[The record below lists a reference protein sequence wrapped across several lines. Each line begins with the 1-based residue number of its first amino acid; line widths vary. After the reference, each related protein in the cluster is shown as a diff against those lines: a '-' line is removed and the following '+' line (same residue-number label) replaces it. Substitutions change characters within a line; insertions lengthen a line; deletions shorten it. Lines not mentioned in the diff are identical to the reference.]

1 MIVAE
6 NLTKYYGDLAAVADV
21 SFSLKEGEVVGLL
34 GLNGAGKTTTLR
46 ILSGLLLP
54 TSGQVTVDGV
64 RMEDEPEKARASIGF
79 LPEVPPLYGDM
90 TVEAFLAFVARIKG
104 FSGDLDRAID
114 DAVAA
119 TDLGSVRRD
128 FIRTLSHGYKR
139 RVGIAQALV
148 HKPALILL
156 DEPTSGLDPRQ
167 ITHMRDLV
175 RNLRGSHTVLVS
187 SHILREVEQIC
198 DRIILLRDGRLVASG
213 TREELAAKVAASN
226 KVRVEVRGGAQELAA
241 ALAKVKDAVKGH
253 QIDHEGDGVTGAT
266 IELAGDAREELA
278 KALVDSGLGLRGMQ
292 RVQLELESTFLQ
304 LTEEGSKEV
313 SA

>member
-6 NLTKYYGDLAAVADV
+6 NLTKFYGDLAAVADV
-21 SFSLKEGEVVGLL
+21 SFTLSKGEVVGLL

-64 RMEDEPEKARASIGF
+64 RMEEEPEKARARIGF

-90 TVEAFLAFVARIKG
+90 TVEGYLIFVARIMG
-104 FSGDLDRAID
+104 FSGDLGAAID

-119 TDLGSVRRD
+119 TDLGKVRRD

-167 ITHMRDLV
+167 ITQMRDLV
-175 RNLRGSHTVLVS
+175 RSLRGNHTVLVS

-198 DRIILLRDGRLVASG
+198 DRIILLRNGRVVAVG

-226 KVRVEVRGGAQELAA
+226 KIRVEVRGGAQELSA
-241 ALAKVKDAVKGH
+241 ALAKVKEAVKGH
-253 QIDHEGDGVTGAT
+253 WIDHERDGLTDAT
-266 IELAGDAREELA
+266 IEMSRDAREELA
-278 KALVDSGLGLRGMQ
+278 KTLVDAGLGLRGMQ

-304 LTEEGSKEV
+304 LTEEGSEEV
-313 SA
+313 SP